1 MLLESVRYLVVP
13 PFVEFYQ
20 GKSSK
25 ANFNV
30 NDDQLTAR
38 MSSSS
43 CRLSNRIERARLG
56 LIKLECFGCV

>member
-13 PFVEFYQ
+13 PFVEFYD

-25 ANFNV
+25 ANFSV
-30 NDDQLTAR
+30 DDDQLTAK
-38 MSSSS
+38 MSSSF
-43 CRLSNRIERARLG
+43 CRLNDHIEGARLG